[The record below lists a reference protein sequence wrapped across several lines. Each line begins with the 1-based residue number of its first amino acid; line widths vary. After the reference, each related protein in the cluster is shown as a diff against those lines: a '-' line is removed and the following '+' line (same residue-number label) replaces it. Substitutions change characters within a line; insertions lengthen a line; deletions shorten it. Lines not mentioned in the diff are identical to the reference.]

1 MELQILSAR
10 PSLLIAA
17 MGLLL
22 AGCDK
27 EINVDLPE
35 TESKV
40 VVEGNIE
47 TGQAPI
53 VFLTRTQSFFAPTSV
68 ASIAGTYI
76 SDAVVTVNDGDSTY
90 TLTRLCSDLIP
101 DSLIDEV
108 AAQTGVSADLLRA
121 ARICAWTFLNNELL
135 GEEGR
140 TYSLRVETEG
150 KTLTSV
156 TTIPHGVALDSAWF
170 KLDDPSPNADDSL
183 GFLWARLSDPD
194 TAGNA
199 YRWFA
204 RRINLG
210 ADGQPKDSRF
220 ISPFFGVFE
229 DRYIDGLT
237 LDFNYNRG
245 NEPYSQAEDDINE
258 ERGYFKRGD
267 TVVVK
272 FSSIGLNEF
281 RFFNSF
287 ANNASSQGDVFS
299 NPSNI
304 RSNIDGGLGAWVG
317 YAPRFRTVVC
327 QP

>member
-1 MELQILSAR
+1 MELQILTAR
-10 PSLLIAA
+10 QSLLIGA
-17 MGLLL
+17 MGLLV

-27 EINVDLPE
+27 EITVDLPE
-35 TESKV
+35 TEAKV
-40 VVEGNIE
+40 VVEGSIE
-47 TGQAPI
+47 TGQPPI

-90 TLTRLCSDLIP
+90 ALTRLCSDLIP

-121 ARICAWTFLNNELL
+121 ASICAWTFLNNELL

-140 TYSLRVETEG
+140 TYQLRVLTEG
-150 KTLTSV
+150 KELTSS
-156 TTIPHGVALDSAWF
+156 TTIPQGVALDSTWF
-170 KLDDPSPNADDSL
+170 KLANQQPNDDSL
-183 GFLWARLSDPD
+183 GFIWARLSDPD

-199 YRWFA
+199 YRWWA
-204 RRINLG
+204 QRINAG
-210 ADGQPKDSRF
+210 EDGEPKDSRF
-220 ISPFFGVFE
+220 IAPVFSVFE
-229 DRYIDGLT
+229 DRYINGLAF
-237 LDFNYNRG
+237 DFAYNRG
-245 NEPYSQAEDDINE
+245 NEPYSAADDDLNE

-272 FSSIGLNEF
+272 FASIGLKEF
-281 RFFNSF
+281 RFFDSYY
-287 ANNASSQGDVFS
+287 NNASSQGDVFS

-304 RSNIDGGLGAWVG
+304 RSNINGGLGVWAG

>member
-1 MELQILSAR
+1 MELQVLTAK

-17 MGLLL
+17 TCLLL

-27 EINVDLPE
+27 EITVDLPE

-47 TGQAPI
+47 TGQPPI

-108 AAQTGVSADLLRA
+108 AAQTGVSPDLLRA

-135 GEEGR
+135 GEEGK
-140 TYSLRVETEG
+140 TYRLRVLTEG
-150 KTLTSV
+150 KELTST
-156 TTIPHGVALDSAWF
+156 TTIPQGVALDSAWF
-170 KLDDPSPNADDSL
+170 KLDNPSPNADDSL

-245 NEPYSQAEDDINE
+245 NEPYSQAEEDINE

-272 FSSIGLNEF
+272 FSSIGLREF

-287 ANNASSQGDVFS
+287 ANNASSQGDIFS
-299 NPSNI
+299 NPANI
-304 RSNIDGGLGAWVG
+304 RSNIDGGLGVWAG